1 MSEVSEESD
10 NKDFI
15 LILKVYL
22 VSLAVVK
29 DSFITRRLQLLKK
42 IT

>member
-10 NKDFI
+10 NKGFYI
-15 LILKVYL
+15 NTTGISCIPCRCKRQFYH
-22 VSLAVVK
+22 K
-29 DSFITRRLQLLKK
+29 GLQLLKK